1 MLASLLLAAALT
13 APTAQAD
20 AVVHVST
27 PTVVVQV
34 GQPAPPPRVVYVAP
48 RPVATQ
54 QVCHVIDR
62 GPAGPRGPDTV
73 HCVTQPLPA
82 PARPGPQKKV
92 VVVHR

>member
-1 MLASLLLAAALT
+1 MLSALLFAAALS

-20 AVVHVST
+20 AVVRVST

-34 GQPAPPPRVVYVAP
+34 GQPAPPPRVVRVAPAP

-62 GPAGPRGPDTV
+62 GPPGPRGADQV
-73 HCVTQPLPA
+73 RCVVQPA
-82 PARPGPQKKV
+82 PVRAPNKV